1 VHTDA
6 KRLQQILKNLLSNAF
21 KFTEQGKVSL
31 QVAPANQGWSPDN
44 ETLAHA
50 KSVLAFSVSDTGIG
64 VAADKQQ
71 IIFEAFQQA
80 DGSTSRKYGGTGLG
94 LAITRENARL
104 LGGEIRLVSAPGAG
118 STFTLYL
125 PQTFIPAKP
134 ARRPAAT
141 PAAQGALIISSDV
154 GLAPSEPELSALPV
168 SQPGD
173 DTENILPGDRVL
185 MIVENDVGSARL
197 LLDKAHESGW
207 KGLIATRGGD
217 ALAMARQ
224 RRPNAIS
231 LDMNVSG
238 IDGWRVLARLKD
250 DPATRHIPVHLITT
264 DEERERGLRM
274 GAIGALTK
282 PLKSTEALQ
291 EAFSRIKTFI
301 EPRTRNLLVVNHDE
315 TTRNKI
321 MELLAEGAVQINAVG
336 SVKEAVAA
344 LEDTHFEA
352 AVLELDLPDMN
363 GFELIEHI
371 KKDARLRELPLI
383 VYVTRELSRTD
394 AARLKRLGQTLN
406 LREVDS
412 TESLLDHVLL
422 FLHCEVTK
430 LPEFKSQV
438 LQPLHETDTA
448 LAARTVLIVDDNIR
462 NIFALTSL
470 LERYQM
476 QILSAENGKTAL
488 ERLHSNPDID
498 VVLMDIMMP
507 EMDGYDTMRAIRKLA
522 KFRTLPIIALT
533 SRAMN
538 GDREKCIDA
547 GASDYIAKPVN
558 SVELLSRL
566 RRWLY
571 R

>member
-1 VHTDA
+1 MHTDA
-6 KRLQQILKNLLSNAF
+6 KRLEQILKNLLSNAF
-21 KFTEQGKVSL
+21 KFTEKGKVSL

-64 VAADKQQ
+64 VAPDKQQ

-125 PQTFIPAKP
+125 PQTFVPAKP
-134 ARRPAAT
+134 ARSPAVT
-141 PAAQGALIISSDV
+141 PTTQGALIISSDM
-154 GLAPSEPELSALPV
+154 GLAASEPEPSALPV

-173 DTENILPGDRVL
+173 DTESILPGDRVL
-185 MIVENDVGSARL
+185 MIVENDAESARL

-217 ALAMARQ
+217 ALALARQ
-224 RRPNAIS
+224 RRPDAIT
-231 LDMNVSG
+231 LDMNLSDL
-238 IDGWRVLARLKD
+238 DGWRVLASLKD

-282 PLKSTEALQ
+282 PLESKEALQ

-315 TTRNKI
+315 TTRKKI
-321 MELLAEGAVQINAVG
+321 LELLAEDAVHINAFG
-336 SVKEAVAA
+336 TGKEALAA
-344 LEDTHFEA
+344 LKDAHFEA

-363 GFELIEHI
+363 GFELIEQI
-371 KKDARLRELPLI
+371 SKDASLRELPLI
-383 VYVTRELSRTD
+383 VYVTKELSRKD

-406 LREVDS
+406 LREVRS
-412 TESLLDHVLL
+412 TGRLLDHVLL

-430 LPEFKSQV
+430 LPEFKRQI
-438 LQPLHETDTA
+438 LQRLHEKDTA
-448 LAARTVLIVDDNIR
+448 LTARKVLIVDDDIR
-462 NIFALTSL
+462 NIFAVTSL

-488 ERLHSNPDID
+488 ELLRANPDID

-507 EMDGYDTMRAIRKLA
+507 EMDGYDTIRAIRKLA

-538 GDREKCIDA
+538 GDREKCVDA

-558 SVELLSRL
+558 SVELLARL
-566 RRWLY
+566 RLWLY